1 MIKTVT
7 QGYDDLDENQKG
19 SRKNFNSSDQ
29 WVNDHFKSQF
39 GQNNKKGVARGFVLL
54 DSSNTNIIGG
64 YSLRPLDIRLDLEAS
79 EIKQIGL
86 IKGLPYSQPLPAYLI
101 VSLGVDQRFEKRG
114 LGKLLLIEAL
124 MRIYEVSKHTGG
136 VGVIVDASNANAEAF
151 YQHFGFSQIPNQPKR
166 YFLAMQHLKALF
178 EP

>member
-1 MIKTVT
+1 
-7 QGYDDLDENQKG
+7 
-19 SRKNFNSSDQ
+19 
-29 WVNDHFKSQF
+29 
-39 GQNNKKGVARGFVLL
+39 
-54 DSSNTNIIGG
+54 
-64 YSLRPLDIRLDLEAS
+64 
-79 EIKQIGL
+79 
-86 IKGLPYSQPLPAYLI
+86 
-101 VSLGVDQRFEKRG
+101 
-114 LGKLLLIEAL
+114 

>member
-1 MIKTVT
+1 M
-7 QGYDDLDENQKG
+7 
-19 SRKNFNSSDQ
+19 
-29 WVNDHFKSQF
+29 
-39 GQNNKKGVARGFVLL
+39 
-54 DSSNTNIIGG
+54 
-64 YSLRPLDIRLDLEAS
+64 
-79 EIKQIGL
+79 

-114 LGKLLLIEAL
+114 LGKILLIEAL

-136 VGVIVDASNANAEAF
+136 VGVIVDASNPKAEAF

-166 YFLAMQHLKALF
+166 YFLAIQQLKALF